1 MRRRV
6 DARRATACAA
16 PAARA
21 AGGVA
26 ALVAGAGAA
35 APCAGMREA
44 RAAARGGRWR
54 RRRGPALLAA
64 VLGGILLLAGARLLA
79 LRAAAVEGGVHELH
93 AKGNARAGG
102 GLHAGAWAGI
112 GPAGV
117 PDVVPGA
124 GVRAAELVS
133 NARCSAR
140 RQHLALSSTPHNA
153 ERAELYSSIAAK
165 LLHGPSSSPVPQSLA
180 PLAAGVLS
188 QGLQI
193 TDLYERGPGGK
204 WTPRSLPPLEV
215 PVRAIVV
222 PVSVDVDAAGALG
235 QGAWPNACAL
245 GERAVCGCEMHERVR
260 TCEIA
265 ATGVRRR

>member
-1 MRRRV
+1 
-6 DARRATACAA
+6 
-16 PAARA
+16 
-21 AGGVA
+21 
-26 ALVAGAGAA
+26 
-35 APCAGMREA
+35 MREA